1 VTDGR
6 PGVGNR
12 LPSFSII
19 VETENLANAELD
31 GLSRCLATLADQDVS
46 PSQANEVLLV
56 DSGDVP
62 AELLARLRAEYP
74 WIGVHRAGTGTGYYE
89 AKMEGV
95 ARVTGEVVLFCD
107 SDCAYGSGWLEAM
120 LAPFARNADVQVV
133 AGETSMAIDGPY
145 SLAMALTYIFP
156 PFSRDD
162 RLRGA
167 SSYFCNNVAFRRE
180 FLLRRPLPGGLP
192 VYRGNCVVHARALRR
207 SGETIWRQPRARATH
222 APPDGPRE
230 LFWRFLLLGDD
241 ALALTRLSISR
252 PQRPS
257 HAADRLREALS
268 CLRISAG
275 KSAGALLR
283 VGPVLAEDP
292 RRLAHLPAAL
302 PVAAAS
308 LLLFQAGLVAGY
320 LRPNALLSAYDRIA
334 ADADALNRAQ
344 PERSAS
350 PAPTS
355 AR

>member
-1 VTDGR
+1 MERR
-6 PGVGNR
+6 PRTGTG
-12 LPSFSII
+12 LPSFSI
-19 VETENLANAELD
+19 VLETENLANADLD
-31 GLSRCLATLADQDVS
+31 GLARCLATLADQDVS
-46 PSQANEVLLV
+46 PAQANEVLLV

-62 AELLARLRAEYP
+62 AAQLGRLRAAYP
-74 WIGVHRAGTGTGYYE
+74 WVDVFRSGEGLGYYE

-95 ARVTGEVVLFCD
+95 VKVTGEIVVFCD
-107 SDCAYGSGWLEAM
+107 SDCAYRPSWLRAM

-156 PFSRDD
+156 PFSRDN

-167 SSYFCNNVAFRRE
+167 SSYFCNNVAFRRD
-180 FLLRRPLPGGLP
+180 FLLRRPLPDGLP

-241 ALALTRLSISR
+241 ALALARLSRSR
-252 PQRPS
+252 PERPGRMV
-257 HAADRLREALS
+257 DRLREALS
-268 CLRISAG
+268 CLRIAAG
-275 KSAGALLR
+275 KSASALLR
-283 VGPVLAEDP
+283 AGPVLAEDP
-292 RRLAHLPAAL
+292 RRLAHVPAAL
-302 PVAAAS
+302 PIAAAS

-320 LRPNALLSAYDRIA
+320 LKPTALLAAYDRIV
-334 ADADALNRAQ
+334 ADADASARART
-344 PERSAS
+344 ERSAI
-350 PAPTS
+350 PVPTS